1 MDKRTVAK
9 GYATEVLKK
18 YKLISPS
25 LDNLVYIVGDYGFEI
40 IDFGRE
46 SNPGGV
52 ASLIAEL
59 SVQKYVEASNAFTF
73 QHRDIKL
80 IFVYEALS
88 EEEKRY
94 ALAHELGHIACGH
107 MRRNKCS
114 SDGIEDE
121 FEANEFAHYLLHPS
135 PVRKILNYSFC
146 HKKAA
151 VAITLSIL
159 LLLAGTILAV
169 QTTQQKTYY
178 GTYYVTDTGEK
189 YHEKGCM
196 TIAGK
201 ETVHRMTKEE
211 FNSRQYSPCLVCLPE
226 G

>member
-135 PVRKILNYSFC
+135 PVRKILSYSFC
-146 HKKAA
+146 QQLQLLYLFSCCSQELYWLFKQRSKRHIMALIMLQIQERSTMKKAA
-151 VAITLSIL
+151 
-159 LLLAGTILAV
+159 
-169 QTTQQKTYY
+169 
-178 GTYYVTDTGEK
+178 
-189 YHEKGCM
+189 
-196 TIAGK
+196 
-201 ETVHRMTKEE
+201 
-211 FNSRQYSPCLVCLPE
+211 
-226 G
+226 